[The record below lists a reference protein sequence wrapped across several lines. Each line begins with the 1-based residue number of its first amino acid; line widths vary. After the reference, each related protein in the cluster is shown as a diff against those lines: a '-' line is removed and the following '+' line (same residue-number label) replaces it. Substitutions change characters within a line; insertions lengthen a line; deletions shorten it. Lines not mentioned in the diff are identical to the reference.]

1 MLSNSIGSDQ
11 QAQNKQGYEHSEI
24 VPLII
29 HEALANLLLVT
40 VFPVM
45 ADGTKPKDLKCAIGK
60 DSIQSSSYF

>member
-1 MLSNSIGSDQ
+1 MLSNSIWSDQ

-29 HEALANLLLVT
+29 HEALANLLVT